1 MKLIKVLIVDDS
13 KLVREIL
20 GEIMAKYADVE
31 VVGAAKDAFE
41 AREMIKQRNPDVIT
55 LDVEMPKMNGITFLK
70 NLMRLRPMPVVMLS
84 TLTLKGA
91 DTTLEALES
100 GAVDFIAKPRS
111 SELLG
116 DLTEFNYELHQ
127 KIQLASTVNIQP
139 NKARQQE
146 TQCQFSSS
154 DINLK
159 HQIIALGA
167 STGGTEALK
176 DVLSMLPINSPAVVV
191 TQHIPESFSGRFAK
205 RLNDYCKLS
214 VHEANHGQIILPGN
228 IYIAPGSQHLTIDY
242 INNQYRCKLSD
253 EAPRNRHKPSVDVM
267 FDSLLRLT
275 TANVYAGLLTGMGN
289 DGAKGLLKLKEQ
301 GHYTLVQDEKTSMI
315 WGMPGTAFRLNAHWH
330 DVPLTKIASMLLK
343 KISQGT
349 ANNRGIR
356 TLDESLK

>member
-20 GEIMAKYADVE
+20 GEVMAKYADVE

-91 DTTLEALES
+91 DTTLEALEF

-116 DLTEFNYELHQ
+116 DLTEFNDELHQ

-139 NKARQQE
+139 NKAGQQE
-146 TQCQFSSS
+146 TQCQFSSR

-159 HQIIALGA
+159 HQIL
-167 STGGTEALK
+167 
-176 DVLSMLPINSPAVVV
+176 
-191 TQHIPESFSGRFAK
+191 
-205 RLNDYCKLS
+205 
-214 VHEANHGQIILPGN
+214 
-228 IYIAPGSQHLTIDY
+228 
-242 INNQYRCKLSD
+242 
-253 EAPRNRHKPSVDVM
+253 
-267 FDSLLRLT
+267 LLRL
-275 TANVYAGLLTGMGN
+275 
-289 DGAKGLLKLKEQ
+289 
-301 GHYTLVQDEKTSMI
+301 
-315 WGMPGTAFRLNAHWH
+315 
-330 DVPLTKIASMLLK
+330 
-343 KISQGT
+343 
-349 ANNRGIR
+349 
-356 TLDESLK
+356 